1 MVIWIIGMSASG
13 KTTIGKKLFETLEN
27 SSQKWV
33 FLDGD
38 TFRNILGEDLGHTLE
53 DRRKNAYR
61 MSRLCEYF
69 ASQGINVLA
78 CVLSIFH
85 DNQKYNKE
93 NIKNY
98 KEVYI
103 DVEFDNLLKRDNKE
117 LYKRALNSEIENVV
131 GVDIEFKPPFAPDV
145 IIDNNLDNPNY
156 QNLAQ
161 KIIDELE
168 IKIYNT
174 YSYTLNDLLEHP
186 QKYEYS
192 KFEGVN
198 FFKQFSQERN
208 ETLDFLDT
216 RLKKITEVNN
226 VNNFELDLH
235 EFKTKKDLIL
245 KEFLIFLYLGDRSVL
260 EKQESFFE
268 ILIKRF
274 EVSKKLYL
282 TYNIKD
288 IRKSSK
294 DFNELISYCLFSLV
308 LQRYYDMSIGQQKL
322 VYLNSILKVNDII
335 SSTKSNL
342 IFANEVYY
350 ALKAING
357 ELKILGEYI

>member
-38 TFRNILGEDLGHTLE
+38 TFRNILGEDLGHTIE

-61 MSRLCEYF
+61 ISRLCEYF
-69 ASQGINVLA
+69 ASQDINVLA

-85 DNQKYNKE
+85 DNQKYNKD

-117 LYKRALNSEIENVV
+117 LYKKALNLEIKNVV
-131 GVDIEFKPPFAPDV
+131 GVDIEFEAPFAPDV
-145 IIDNNLDNPNY
+145 IIDNNLHNPNY

-161 KIIDELE
+161 QIIDELG

-192 KFEGVN
+192 KFEGIN
-198 FFKQFSQERN
+198 FYKQFSQERK

-216 RLKKITEVNN
+216 RLKKITENS
-226 VNNFELDLH
+226 VNNFELDFH
-235 EFKTKKDLIL
+235 EFKTKKDLLL
-245 KEFLIFLYLGDRSVL
+245 KEFLIFLYLGDTANL
-260 EKQESFFE
+260 EKQEGLFE

-274 EVSKKLYL
+274 EVSKKLYS

-294 DFNELISYCLFSLV
+294 DFNDLLSYCLFSLV
-308 LQRYYDMSIGQQKL
+308 LQRYYNMAEGQQKL
-322 VYLNSILKVNDII
+322 VYLNSILKVNDIM